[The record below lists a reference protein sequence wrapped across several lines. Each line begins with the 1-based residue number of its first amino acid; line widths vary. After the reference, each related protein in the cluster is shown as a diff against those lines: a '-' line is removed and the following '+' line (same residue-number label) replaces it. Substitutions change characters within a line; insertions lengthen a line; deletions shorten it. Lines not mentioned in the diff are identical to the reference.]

1 MTGERLEKPP
11 PPFSFFP
18 PHHQTAAAVHPA
30 GVSERG
36 INAHERMCQSSSHPI
51 PRCCGC
57 KRKWT
62 KISVGEKKTN
72 ERNKKMRS
80 NVKRL
85 TVCVRTHHGNIT
97 HDWSWTHKLN
107 FSRSASYCH
116 PRLKHKRR
124 RREKKTKPLRAERT
138 RGELV
143 GPRFMTLTK
152 QQYRYSVIYF
162 IPLIFFLF
170 LLFFLSLLPF
180 HSVVRDSSNTFSE
193 TSMAI
198 KIYLAFIIIPFSS
211 SS

>member
-1 MTGERLEKPP
+1 
-11 PPFSFFP
+11 
-18 PHHQTAAAVHPA
+18 
-30 GVSERG
+30 
-36 INAHERMCQSSSHPI
+36 MCQSSSHPI

-62 KISVGEKKTN
+62 KISVGEKKKKR

-124 RREKKTKPLRAERT
+124 RREKKRNRWERRE
-138 RGELV
+138 RGASWLDR
-143 GPRFMTLTK
+143 GSWPWQNNNT
-152 QQYRYSVIYF
+152 VIVLF
-162 IPLIFFLF
+162 ILS
-170 LLFFLSLLPF
+170 LLFFSLSPVLSLSLTFLFGSPRLIQHLF
-180 HSVVRDSSNTFSE
+180 RDFNGYQNLFSFYYYTFFVFFVIMRTMKGGRKE
-193 TSMAI
+193 LTSRWPNPTF
-198 KIYLAFIIIPFSS
+198 KGNRRTCRHFIF
-211 SS
+211 